1 MTYIGG
7 ASLMTKV
14 MGMRRRTFQF
24 CHRAHFLLYNFP
36 EAIFTGAMPDQGAF
50 TLQLCDHVLHL
61 PLCNAQC
68 SDKTFAVSSPQ
79 RRVRMQ
85 RLERGGRAG
94 ILTNFKRQ
102 TGNLFRRLKGKSIPI
117 AHHLFLRS
125 CGSSVRYGRISVQ
138 VQDVSQCCVFLRP
151 GVPAPSSTRGS
162 SPAGCFI
169 RYVPFLYKS
178 HCVTAEKPF
187 SPGKLREDAVITG
200 LSVIRL
206 VGPVSDP
213 SFRPKSR
220 RSVAKEADFS

>member
-1 MTYIGG
+1 MRSIF
-7 ASLMTKV
+7 LCV
-14 MGMRRRTFQF
+14 MPTVP
-24 CHRAHFLLYNFP
+24 A
-36 EAIFTGAMPDQGAF
+36 
-50 TLQLCDHVLHL
+50 
-61 PLCNAQC
+61 
-68 SDKTFAVSSPQ
+68 KTFAVSSPQ

-94 ILTNFKRQ
+94 ILTNFNRQ
-102 TGNLFRRLKGKSIPI
+102 AGNLFRHLKGKSTPI

-187 SPGKLREDAVITG
+187 SPGKLREDAVITD
-200 LSVIRL
+200 LSVVRL
-206 VGPVSDP
+206 VGPVRARLTTALLSVP
-213 SFRPKSR
+213 NAAALLQKRRIFRNYRAQTGAGSGHILPKKPCR
-220 RSVAKEADFS
+220 T